1 MDIGTSLLLPFLVE
15 QHGTDCCRLLGI
27 AAQAPIGRYGCHKL
41 VRGRNH
47 QLFPLFLRG
56 RPRINIQR
64 NGGDASLPACMHA
77 CMPVHIPGLTWI
89 LTPLYTLV
97 GCLDSQAMGVINDLF
112 EARKKADK
120 DRWQGHTLGPGPSPL
135 TTRQESTL

>member
-1 MDIGTSLLLPFLVE
+1 MPV
-15 QHGTDCCRLLGI
+15 C
-27 AAQAPIGRYGCHKL
+27 
-41 VRGRNH
+41 
-47 QLFPLFLRG
+47 
-56 RPRINIQR
+56 
-64 NGGDASLPACMHA
+64 LPACMHA
-77 CMPVHIPGLTWI
+77 CLYTFPVLTWI